1 MRALTLLRRF
11 GLALKFYRELRYTWH
26 LAWVKAGGR

>member
-1 MRALTLLRRF
+1 MRLITLLRRF
-11 GLALKFYRELRYTWH
+11 GLALKFHRQMNCTWH